1 MMTRRVLQF
10 RNLAVILLVAECLVL
25 LCLYLILG
33 GPLLFAFA
41 MYAIVKNILLFI
53 FFVYMTY
60 LYEANTLSVS
70 EALNSDAKNA
80 FIFGGIGL
88 IQYDENRN
96 IVWTSDLFKELN
108 INIIGVKLL
117 EWQPHLASLFDDED
131 IKVIDIKGR
140 KFEAYNSQ
148 ETRLI
153 YLKDVSQFLSLQQDY
168 QDQQV
173 CMAYITIDNYEETL
187 ENADEPKMAL
197 IQSRSRQI
205 IVDWAYSNGIIIR
218 RFKSGGYLAFFN
230 ERIYRKQVENKFA
243 ILDAFKEMS
252 KELDEVM
259 TLSIGIG
266 RDSRVLRE
274 LDDMA
279 SAALNLTYSRGG
291 DQVAVKSGDDKVRF
305 FGGNSDTFEKS
316 SKVRARVISQSLTGL
331 IKNASQVYV
340 MGHKNSDL
348 DSFGASLGVAKIA
361 QGYGKDTKIIIDFDS
376 IEQKT
381 KNVAMMVKT
390 NPKYKGMIISAS
402 EAIEH
407 VVKDTLLIVVDNHKP
422 SLAISNTLLDRVK
435 NKVVIDHH
443 RRGEEFIVAPVLTY
457 LEPAA
462 SSTVELIVELC
473 EYQNID
479 LNMNELDATIMY
491 SGMLIDTNY
500 FKQRVGVRTFQSA
513 AYLKELQANVTQAY
527 EFLEDSYKETLQ
539 KLTITQTAYQ
549 FNPFI
554 LIAVADENHEYART
568 MLAKASNSL
577 LEVSGIKA
585 SFTIGR
591 VAKNSVAI
599 SARSSKDIN
608 VQIIMENMGGG
619 GHFSMAA
626 AQFEDKSIEDV
637 RLLLE
642 DKLREYLED
651 RGELS

>member
-1 MMTRRVLQF
+1 MTRKILQF
-10 RNLAVILLVAECLVL
+10 RNLAIAVLIAECLVL
-25 LCLYLILG
+25 FGVYLILG
-33 GPLLFAFA
+33 SPLIFGFA
-41 MYAIVKNILLFI
+41 MYALIKNMILFV

-60 LYEANTLSVS
+60 LYETNTISVS
-70 EALNSDAKNA
+70 EALNQDAKNA

-96 IVWTSDLFKELN
+96 IIWTSDLFKELN

-117 EWQPHLASLFDDED
+117 EWQPHLASLFEDED
-131 IKVIDIKGR
+131 IKVIDVKGR

-148 ETRLI
+148 ESKLI

-197 IQSRSRQI
+197 IQSKSRQI

-243 ILDAFKEMS
+243 ILDTFKEMS

-291 DQVAVKSGDDKVRF
+291 DQVAVKSGDDRVRF

-316 SKVRARVISQSLTGL
+316 SKVKSRVISQSLSGL
-331 IKNASQVYV
+331 IKNSQQVYI

-348 DSFGASLGVAKIA
+348 DSFGASLGVAKLA
-361 QGYGKDTKIIIDFDS
+361 QGYGKVSKIVVDFDS

-381 KNVAMMVKT
+381 KNVATVIK
-390 NPKYKGMIISAS
+390 NDLRYKGMIISAT

-407 VVKDTLLIVVDNHKP
+407 TNKDTLLIVVDNHKP
-422 SLAISNTLLDRVK
+422 SLAISKALLDRVK

-443 RRGEEFIVAPVLTY
+443 RRGEEFIEAPVLTY

-473 EYQNID
+473 EYQNIE
-479 LNMNELDATIMY
+479 LKFNELDATVMY
-491 SGMLIDTNY
+491 AGMLVDTNY

-539 KLTITQTAYQ
+539 KLTITQNAYQ
-549 FNPFI
+549 YNPYI
-554 LIAVADENHEYART
+554 LIAVADEEHEYSRT

-577 LEVSGIKA
+577 LEVSETKA
-585 SFTIGR
+585 SFTIGKVSR
-591 VAKNSVAI
+591 NIVAI
-599 SARSSKDIN
+599 SARSTKDIN

-626 AQFEDKSIEDV
+626 VQFEDKTIEEV
-637 RLLLE
+637 RSLLE
-642 DKLREYLED
+642 KTIKEYLED
-651 RGELS
+651 RGE

>member
-1 MMTRRVLQF
+1 
-10 RNLAVILLVAECLVL
+10 
-25 LCLYLILG
+25 
-33 GPLLFAFA
+33 
-41 MYAIVKNILLFI
+41 
-53 FFVYMTY
+53 
-60 LYEANTLSVS
+60 
-70 EALNSDAKNA
+70 
-80 FIFGGIGL
+80 
-88 IQYDENRN
+88 
-96 IVWTSDLFKELN
+96 
-108 INIIGVKLL
+108 
-117 EWQPHLASLFDDED
+117 
-131 IKVIDIKGR
+131 
-140 KFEAYNSQ
+140 
-148 ETRLI
+148 
-153 YLKDVSQFLSLQQDY
+153 
-168 QDQQV
+168 
-173 CMAYITIDNYEETL
+173 
-187 ENADEPKMAL
+187 MAL

-407 VVKDTLLIVVDNHKP
+407 IVKDTLLIVVDNHKP
-422 SLAISNTLLDRVK
+422 SLAISNALLDRVK

>member
-218 RFKSGGYLAFFN
+218 RFKSGGYLDFFN

-407 VVKDTLLIVVDNHKP
+407 IVKDTLLIVVDNHKP
-422 SLAISNTLLDRVK
+422 SLAISNALLDRVK

-637 RLLLE
+637 RFLLE

>member
-1 MMTRRVLQF
+1 MTKKILQL
-10 RNLAVILLVAECLVL
+10 RNLIMVL
-25 LCLYLILG
+25 LAIECVVLFVLYLLTG
-33 GPLLFAFA
+33 QTPMFLFSVYVF
-41 MYAIVKNILLFI
+41 VKNIILIFGLF
-53 FFVYMTY
+53 YMTY
-60 LYEANTLSVS
+60 LSENNSLSVAD
-70 EALNSDAKNA
+70 ALNVDAKNA

-108 INIIGVKLL
+108 INIVGVKLL
-117 EWQPHLASLFDDED
+117 EWQPHLATLFEDED
-131 IKVIDIKGR
+131 IKVIDIKGK

-148 ETRLI
+148 ETKLI
-153 YLKDVSQFLSLQQDY
+153 YLKDVTQFLSLQQDY

-197 IQSRSRQI
+197 IQSKSRQI

-243 ILDAFKEMS
+243 ILDAFKDMS

-266 RDSRVLRE
+266 KGTRVLRE
-274 LDDMA
+274 LDEMA

-291 DQVAVKSGDDKVRF
+291 DQVAVKSGDDNVRF

-316 SKVRARVISQSLTGL
+316 SKVKARVIAQSLAGL
-331 IKNASQVYV
+331 IKNADQVYV

-348 DSFGASLGVAKIA
+348 DSFGASLGIAKIA
-361 QGYGKDTKIIIDFDS
+361 IGYGKNTKVILDFES

-381 KNVAMMVKT
+381 KEVAKMVRSRAE
-390 NPKYKGMIISAS
+390 YKDLIISAI
-402 EAIEH
+402 EAMEH
-407 VVKDTLLIVVDNHKP
+407 ETKDTLLIIVDNHKP
-422 SLAISNTLLDRVK
+422 SLAISRILLDRVK

-443 RRGEEFIVAPVLTY
+443 RRGEEFIEAPVLTY

-462 SSTVELIVELC
+462 SSTVELIVEMS
-473 EYQNID
+473 EYQNVDID
-479 LNMNELDATIMY
+479 ISDLDATIMY
-491 SGMLIDTNY
+491 AGMLIDTNY

-513 AYLKELQANVTQAY
+513 ARLKDLQANVTMAY
-527 EFLEDSYKETLQ
+527 EFLEDSYKETLER
-539 KLTITQTAYQ
+539 LTIAQKAYQ
-549 FNPFI
+549 YNPYI
-554 LIAVADENHEYART
+554 LIAVADEDHEYTRT
-568 MLAKASNSL
+568 ILAKSSNSM

-585 SFTIGR
+585 SFTIGK
-591 VAKNSVAI
+591 VAKNSIAI
-599 SARSSKDIN
+599 SARSTKDIN
-608 VQIIMENMGGG
+608 VQIIMEDMGGG

-626 AQFEDKSIEDV
+626 AQFEDKTMEEV
-637 RLLLE
+637 KQLLE
-642 DKLREYLED
+642 ETIRLYLED
-651 RGELS
+651 RGE

>member
-1 MMTRRVLQF
+1 MTKKILQF
-10 RNLAVILLVAECLVL
+10 RNFTIAVLIAECLVL
-25 LCLYLILG
+25 FGLYLILG
-33 GPLLFAFA
+33 SPLVFGFA
-41 MYAIVKNILLFI
+41 MYALIKNMILFV

-60 LYEANTLSVS
+60 LYETNTMSVS
-70 EALNSDAKNA
+70 EALNNDAKNA

-117 EWQPHLASLFDDED
+117 EWQPHLASLFEDED
-131 IKVIDIKGR
+131 IKVIDVKGR

-148 ETRLI
+148 ESKLI

-168 QDQQV
+168 QDQQI

-197 IQSRSRQI
+197 IQSKSRQI

-243 ILDAFKEMS
+243 ILDTFKEMS
-252 KELDEVM
+252 NELDEVM

-291 DQVAVKSGDDKVRF
+291 DQVAVKSGDDRVRF

-316 SKVRARVISQSLTGL
+316 SKVKARVISQSLSGL
-331 IKNASQVYV
+331 IKNANQVYV

-348 DSFGASLGVAKIA
+348 DSFGASLGVAKLA
-361 QGYGKDTKIIIDFDS
+361 QGYGKVTKIVVDFES

-381 KNVAMMVKT
+381 KSVATIIKNDVR
-390 NPKYKGMIISAS
+390 YKGLIISPT

-407 VVKDTLLIVVDNHKP
+407 TNKDTLLIVVDNHKP
-422 SLAISNTLLDRVK
+422 SLAISKVLLERVR

-443 RRGEEFIVAPVLTY
+443 RRGEEFIDSPVLTY

-473 EYQNID
+473 EYQNVE
-479 LNMNELDATIMY
+479 LNFNELDATVMY
-491 SGMLIDTNY
+491 AGMLIDTNY

-513 AYLKELQANVTQAY
+513 AYLKDLQANVTQAY
-527 EFLEDSYKETLQ
+527 EFLEDSYKETLE
-539 KLTITQTAYQ
+539 KSKITQTAYQ
-549 FNPFI
+549 YNPYI
-554 LIAVADENHEYART
+554 LIAVADEEHEYSRT

-585 SFTIGR
+585 AFTIGR
-591 VAKNSVAI
+591 VAKNIVAI
-599 SARSSKDIN
+599 SARSCKNIN
-608 VQIIMENMGGG
+608 VQVIMENMGGG

-626 AQFEDKSIEDV
+626 AQFEDKSIEEI
-637 RLLLE
+637 RFLLE
-642 DKLREYLED
+642 EKLKEYLED
-651 RGELS
+651 RGEV

>member
-1 MMTRRVLQF
+1 MTRKILQF
-10 RNLAVILLVAECLVL
+10 RNAIVVVLIVECLIL
-25 LCLYLILG
+25 FGLYLILG
-33 GPLLFAFA
+33 SPLIFGFA
-41 MYAIVKNILLFI
+41 MYALIKNMILFV

-60 LYEANTLSVS
+60 LYETNTMSVS
-70 EALNSDAKNA
+70 EALNNDAKNA

-117 EWQPHLASLFDDED
+117 EWQPHLASLFEDED
-131 IKVIDIKGR
+131 IRVIDVKGR

-148 ETRLI
+148 ESKLI

-243 ILDAFKEMS
+243 ILDTFKEMS
-252 KELDEVM
+252 NELDEVM

-291 DQVAVKSGDDKVRF
+291 DQVAVKSGDGRVRF

-316 SKVRARVISQSLTGL
+316 SKVKARVISQSLSGL

-361 QGYGKDTKIIIDFDS
+361 QGYGKVSKIIVDFDS

-381 KNVAMMVKT
+381 RNVATIIK
-390 NPKYKGMIISAS
+390 NDIRYKGMIISAT
-402 EAIEH
+402 EAMEH
-407 VVKDTLLIVVDNHKP
+407 TNKDTLLIVVDNHKP
-422 SLAISNTLLDRVK
+422 SLAISKALLDRVR
-435 NKVVIDHH
+435 NKVIIDHH
-443 RRGEEFIVAPVLTY
+443 RRGEEFIEAPVLTY

-473 EYQNID
+473 EYQNVE
-479 LNMNELDATIMY
+479 LKFNELDATIMY
-491 SGMLIDTNY
+491 AGMLIDTNY

-539 KLTITQTAYQ
+539 KLTITQNAYQ
-549 FNPFI
+549 YNPYI
-554 LIAVADENHEYART
+554 LIAVADESHEYTRT

-585 SFTIGR
+585 SFTIGK
-591 VAKNSVAI
+591 VAKNIVAI
-599 SARSSKDIN
+599 SARSTKNIN

-626 AQFEDKSIEDV
+626 AQFEDKTIEGV

-642 DKLREYLED
+642 EKIKEYLED
-651 RGELS
+651 RGEV